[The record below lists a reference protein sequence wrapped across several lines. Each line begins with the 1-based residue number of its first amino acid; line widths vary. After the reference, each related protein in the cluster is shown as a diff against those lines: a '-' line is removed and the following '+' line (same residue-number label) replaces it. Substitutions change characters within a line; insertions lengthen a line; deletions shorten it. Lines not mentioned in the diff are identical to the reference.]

1 MNWTQHK
8 GGSQAAYE
16 LIYTSSNTARNF
28 ATQMAAETDWDGT
41 SEAVFNVIINSGV
54 TLSAGTTT
62 GSFPGSSLVTC
73 RNDGTIRGTNCSGD
87 DGLDLQHNLTLDNTN
102 GTISGGGGSA
112 GNAGAG
118 GAGGWNGFHT
128 GEECSVF
135 GPMPP
140 GAAGS
145 AGSCGTYG
153 NAGNPGNPGSSGSG
167 GPSSGTPPCSGT
179 PGGAGGAGGSGGGS
193 TVGCPGSPGGG
204 GSAGNAGGAA
214 GYAIRLNGNTRTNA
228 GTGTINGTVG

>member
-8 GGSQAAYE
+8 GGSSSGYE
-16 LIYTSSNTARNF
+16 LIYSSSNTSRNF
-28 ATQMAAETDWDGT
+28 ATQMAAGTDWDGS

-54 TLSAGTTT
+54 VLSAGTTT

-73 RNDGTIRGTNCSGD
+73 INNGTIRGTNCSGD

-112 GNAGAG
+112 GNAGSG
-118 GAGGWNGFHT
+118 GTRGNNSYWD
-128 GEECSVF
+128 GESCAHA
-135 GPMPP
+135 P
-140 GAAGS
+140 GS
-145 AGSCGTYG
+145 AGNPGSPGSCGAYGSAG
-153 NAGNPGNPGSSGSG
+153 NAGNSGNPGSGGGAGPMCGPGSPGNPGN
-167 GPSSGTPPCSGT
+167 
-179 PGGAGGAGGSGGGS
+179 
-193 TVGCPGSPGGG
+193 
-204 GSAGNAGGAA
+204 AGNAGGAA

>member
-1 MNWTQHK
+1 MNWTQHR
-8 GGSQAAYE
+8 GGSQSAYE
-16 LIYTSSNTARNF
+16 LIYTSSNTSRNF
-28 ATQMAAETDWDGT
+28 ATQMAAETNWDGT
-41 SEAVFNVIINSGV
+41 SEAVFNVIIKSGV
-54 TLSAGTTT
+54 VLSAGTTT

-87 DGLDLQHNLTLDNTN
+87 DGLDLQHDLTLDNTN

-112 GNAGAG
+112 GNGGSG
-118 GAGGWNGFHT
+118 GAHGWNGNYD
-128 GEECSVF
+128 GEMCGNS
-135 GPMPP
+135 P
-140 GAAGS
+140 GSPGS
-145 AGSCGTYG
+145 SGNAGSCGAYG
-153 NAGNPGNPGSSGSG
+153 SAGNPGNPGN
-167 GPSSGTPPCSGT
+167 P
-179 PGGAGGAGGSGGGS
+179 GSGGGS

>member
-1 MNWTQHK
+1 MNWAQHR
-8 GGSQAAYE
+8 GGSQSAYE
-16 LIYTSSNTARNF
+16 LIYTSSNTSRNF
-28 ATQMAAETDWDGT
+28 ATQMAAETDWDGS
-41 SEAVFNVIINSGV
+41 SESVFNVIINSGV
-54 TLSAGTTT
+54 VLSAGTTT

-87 DGLDLQHNLTLDNTN
+87 DGLDLQHDLTLDNTN

-112 GNAGAG
+112 GNG
-118 GAGGWNGFHT
+118 GSGGGHGWNGNYD
-128 GEECSVF
+128 GEMCGNS
-135 GPMPP
+135 P
-140 GAAGS
+140 GSPGS
-145 AGSCGTYG
+145 SGNAGSCGAYG
-153 NAGNPGNPGSSGSG
+153 SAGNPGNPGN
-167 GPSSGTPPCSGT
+167 P
-179 PGGAGGAGGSGGGS
+179 GSGGGS